1 MSPETPDFP
10 SAVFGQHTIETPEQ
24 LRLDFAIAGIGSR
37 FVALAIDTL
46 IQFAIGFVLV
56 IALAVLGALGLLGA
70 SGLWAVAFVGFA
82 VFLLMFGYFA
92 IFEILWH
99 GQTPGKR
106 FAGIRV
112 VKDSGRPLA
121 PVEAVGRNLLRI
133 VDSMPGCYAIGI
145 ISALLSSRGK
155 RLGDFVAGSVV
166 VVDSPVTS
174 TTPVWPADQRAQ
186 APISGAAP
194 ISIEDLR
201 LIEQFIARRS
211 EMTIDLRTKMAQQIL
226 ARIRSH
232 SVVPEGVGGSAEAIL
247 DALAL
252 QRRSSGGI

>member
-1 MSPETPDFP
+1 MSPETPDLP
-10 SAVFGQHTIETPEQ
+10 STAFGQHTIETPEQ

-56 IALAVLGALGLLGA
+56 VALTILGALGLLGI
-70 SGLWAVAFVGFA
+70 SGLWAAAFVG
-82 VFLLMFGYFA
+82 FA

-133 VDSMPGCYAIGI
+133 VDSLPGCYAIGM

-155 RLGDFVAGSVV
+155 RLGDFVAGSLVV
-166 VVDSPVTS
+166 LDAPASS
-174 TTPVWPADQRAQ
+174 TTPVWPAE
-186 APISGAAP
+186 PIAEAALSGVAP
-194 ISIEDLR
+194 ISIEDLL
-201 LIEQFIARRS
+201 LIEQFIARRG
-211 EMTIDLRTKMAQQIL
+211 EMTVDLRTKMAQQIL

-232 SVVPEGVGGSAEAIL
+232 SAVPDAVGGSAETIL
-247 DALAL
+247 DALAA